1 MTRPSGTEIK
11 VEWEVPGLADAGGFL
26 EYEVHYS
33 VVPPDGQ
40 RSTRQEV
47 GVACSSSPCRVP
59 VEDGGV
65 NIVGL
70 DTSADYSV
78 SVQPFNGERESGETA
93 VRTGM
98 CLLHTVKGHLYDVCC
113 IVAAPSS
120 EFPLLPVVIGVVV
133 GVVALAV
140 LILLCLIICVCW

>member
-1 MTRPSGTEIK
+1 MTRSSGTEIR
-11 VEWEVPGLADAGGFL
+11 VEWEVPSLADAGGFL
-26 EYEVHYS
+26 EYKVHYS
-33 VVPPDGQ
+33 VVPAGGQ

-59 VEDGGV
+59 VDDGGV

-78 SVQPFNGERESGETA
+78 SVQPFNGERESGERT

-98 CLLHTVKGHLYDVCC
+98 WILC
-113 IVAAPSS
+113 
-120 EFPLLPVVIGVVV
+120 VV
-133 GVVALAV
+133 
-140 LILLCLIICVCW
+140 